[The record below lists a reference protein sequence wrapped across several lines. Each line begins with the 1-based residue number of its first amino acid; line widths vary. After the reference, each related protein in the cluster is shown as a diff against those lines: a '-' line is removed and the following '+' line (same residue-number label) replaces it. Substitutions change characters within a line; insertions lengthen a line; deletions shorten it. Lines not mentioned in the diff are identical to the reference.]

1 MFATLQNP
9 LALVGRILIALL
21 FIPAGFG
28 KISGFA
34 GTVGLRHV
42 RGHAHAHCGRCRR
55 SVD

>member
-34 GTVGLRHV
+34 GTWATPRPWACPCPPWPLP
-42 RGHAHAHCGRCRR
+42 
-55 SVD
+55 SVC

>member
-34 GTVGLRHV
+34 AIEATMSALSTPEKARLPTQEIP
-42 RGHAHAHCGRCRR
+42 
-55 SVD
+55 